1 MRPLLSART
10 GSRVGATAPGVNAA
24 TRSAPAMSL
33 LLVHLDSRDQA
44 SAAIVRDL
52 PQPLARLRRPSS
64 LASGMRLHANP
75 EGRPASRD

>member
-1 MRPLLSART
+1 
-10 GSRVGATAPGVNAA
+10 
-24 TRSAPAMSL
+24 MSL